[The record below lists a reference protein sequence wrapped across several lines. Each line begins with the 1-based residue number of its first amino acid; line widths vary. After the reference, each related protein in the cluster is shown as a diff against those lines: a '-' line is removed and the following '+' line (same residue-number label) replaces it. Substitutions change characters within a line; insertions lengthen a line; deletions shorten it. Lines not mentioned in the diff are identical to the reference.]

1 MNGVMA
7 GLANDECFASSFQH
21 DVCPVWSSFSH
32 AFQVCKFADV
42 VNNTVLIFDQTQFA
56 FARYESPYHLL
67 LFIANG
73 NGESINQNGLFLV
86 FERDTS
92 EGGNQGF
99 LPAFALF
106 GDLEASSNAIRS
118 LNERMIAMN
127 HCLLTL
133 AIFGR

>member
-7 GLANDECFASSFQH
+7 GLANDKCFASSFHH
-21 DVCPVWSSFSH
+21 DVCPVGSSSPH
-32 AFQVCKFADV
+32 AFQVCQFADV
-42 VNNTVLIFDQTQFA
+42 VNNTVLTFERTTFA
-56 FARYESPYHLL
+56 CARYESPYHLL

-73 NGESINQNGLFLV
+73 GGKSINQDGLFLV
-86 FERDTS
+86 GERDTA

-106 GDLEASSNAIRS
+106 GDLEASSKAIGS
-118 LNERMIAMN
+118 LNDRMIAVD

-133 AIFGR
+133 AVFGC